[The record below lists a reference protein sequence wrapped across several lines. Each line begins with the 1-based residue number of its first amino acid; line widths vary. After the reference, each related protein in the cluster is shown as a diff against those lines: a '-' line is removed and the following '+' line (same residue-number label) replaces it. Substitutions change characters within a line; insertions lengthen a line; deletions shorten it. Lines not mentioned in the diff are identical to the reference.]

1 MSAVQAGFFLAHD
14 LHCTSRRIVRF
25 HADQGLFPKT
35 SGTLQEQQDAVLR
48 KQVASYPPPK
58 NRDLRIY
65 VASGGWLVHLPGAIF
80 GSMSFTRL
88 CRMHQQ
94 LSLP

>member
-1 MSAVQAGFFLAHD
+1 MYGFMQTRGSSQKPQAL
-14 LHCTSRRIVRF
+14 V
-25 HADQGLFPKT
+25 
-35 SGTLQEQQDAVLR
+35 QEQQDAVLR